1 MALVILLMWFKQWQ
15 RISSLT
21 VRYKNT
27 SKRLGVSFGNV
38 ELLKRAVFFEKI
50 SLSLVLITAFFFERL
65 MCETDKCSFHLSVIH
80 CKISKIARD
89 FLLGNLFFSWFYVY
103 LKLVTRKIFQ
113 LKCNF
118 FFYMC
123 SKHSLHV
130 YPIHAWWLLLN
141 FSEFR

>member
-65 MCETDKCSFHLSVIH
+65 CETDKCSFHLSVIH

-118 FFYMC
+118 FFFYMC